1 MNLESILAMLG
12 SGAGVFL
19 LKVYADWRQAKRGDT
34 KDAVGA
40 WQQIADRESQ
50 RFHTLETQI
59 TTQERRIHQAAGA
72 RYFTS
77 RSQLASSIIP
87 SQIGNPYW
95 ELELG

>member
-59 TTQERRIHQAAGA
+59 TTQEKTLAEKDEYIRQLEHVILQAGLSLPA
-72 RYFTS
+72 
-77 RSQLASSIIP
+77 Q
-87 SQIGNPYW
+87 
-95 ELELG
+95 

>member
-59 TTQERRIHQAAGA
+59 TAQEKTLAEKDEYIRQLEHVILQAGLSLPA
-72 RYFTS
+72 
-77 RSQLASSIIP
+77 Q
-87 SQIGNPYW
+87 
-95 ELELG
+95 

>member
-12 SGAGVFL
+12 SGLGVFL

-59 TTQERRIHQAAGA
+59 TTQEKTLTDKDEYIRQLERVILQAGLSLPA
-72 RYFTS
+72 
-77 RSQLASSIIP
+77 Q
-87 SQIGNPYW
+87 
-95 ELELG
+95 